1 MTANFN
7 QSAIATFVLFFVL
20 VLSSCESGKEKK
32 QSLVGNWDVQWV
44 TYPDKETPMDPSI
57 NLTMNGKMDI
67 KPDGKITISA
77 FGYENCIFGKDT
89 LVHSLE
95 WEMLGDTLNVKN
107 KGDEFGMPYKILEAS
122 DSKVKLQLV
131 EDVYLFLTK

>member
-44 TYPDKETPMDPSI
+44 TYPDNEAPMDPSI

>member
-1 MTANFN
+1 M
-7 QSAIATFVLFFVL
+7 LFFVL

-44 TYPDKETPMDPSI
+44 TYPDNEAPMDPSI